1 MKAININ
8 SSEQGVVSIL
18 MNCFNGEE
26 FLEEAIESVISQTYS
41 NWEIIFWDNQSTD
54 SSASIVKSF
63 EDDRIKYFLAPNHT
77 SIGKARAEA
86 YQFMKG
92 DYVAVLDVD
101 DLWLPLKLEK
111 QIKKFKDDPNTGIVI
126 SDTIFFSN
134 KLEKKIYDG
143 NYPPEGYIFK
153 DLLER
158 YFVSLETILIKKS
171 VIDSLDY
178 AFDSDFSH
186 ITDFDLILRVSMI
199 SKLAI
204 VKEVLGKWRVH
215 QSGGSWAEHHKF
227 LEEESRWI
235 SKMENNPIWTNDD
248 KIHLNLLK
256 MRHSMKKAY
265 EKISNK
271 LYFEARD
278 AVRIYKF
285 KNLSALILFV
295 STFIPFSSY
304 IYSYHKNKRRNQ
316 WF

>member
-1 MKAININ
+1 MQAINTN
-8 SSEQGVVSIL
+8 SSEQGLVSIL

-26 FLEEAIESVISQTYS
+26 FLEETIKSVISQTYS

-54 SSASIVKSF
+54 SSAYIAKSF
-63 EDDRIKYFLAPNHT
+63 EDNRIKYFLAPNHT
-77 SIGKARAEA
+77 SLGEGRAEA
-86 YQFMKG
+86 YQFMTG
-92 DYVAVLDVD
+92 EYVAVLDVD
-101 DLWLPLKLEK
+101 DLWLPQKLEK
-111 QIKKFKDDPNTGIVI
+111 QIKKFKDDSDTGIVI

-143 NYPPEGYIFK
+143 KYPPEGYVFK

-158 YFVSLETILIKKS
+158 YYVSLETILIKKS

-186 ITDFDLILRVSMI
+186 IADFDIILRVSRI

-204 VKEVLGKWRVH
+204 VKDVLGKWRVH
-215 QSGGSWAEHHKF
+215 QSSGSWAEHHKF

-248 KIHLNLLK
+248 KVSLNLLK
-256 MRHSMKKAY
+256 IRHHMKKAY

-278 AVRIYKF
+278 AIRIYKF
-285 KNLSALILFV
+285 KNLSALILFL
-295 STFIPFSSY
+295 STFIPFASY
-304 IYSYHKNKRRNQ
+304 IYSYHKNRRRNQ